1 MQNPGSTTSLK
12 PGGRTSQHNDPSWIL
27 ATIVESGNCRFWGWH
42 ELFFVMFFWLQ
53 FFLRT
58 WNQFFSLTSYQCV
71 QLMLLEQIIAQYRH
85 PVAFSKVLSLEPP
98 PSGDACNILL
108 AHLDGHQKIEK
119 SRCILHRRF
128 VDCHPGGR

>member
-1 MQNPGSTTSLK
+1 
-12 PGGRTSQHNDPSWIL
+12 
-27 ATIVESGNCRFWGWH
+27 
-42 ELFFVMFFWLQ
+42 MFFWLL

-58 WNQFFSLTSYQCV
+58 WSQNFFSRLRTGKFSSAAYQCV

-98 PSGDACNILL
+98 PLGDACNILL

-119 SRCILHRRF
+119 SRCISHRRF